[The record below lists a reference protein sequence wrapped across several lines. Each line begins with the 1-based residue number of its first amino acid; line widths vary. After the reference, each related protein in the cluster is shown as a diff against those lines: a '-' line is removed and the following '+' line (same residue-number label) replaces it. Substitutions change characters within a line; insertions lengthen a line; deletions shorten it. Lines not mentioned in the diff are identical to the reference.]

1 MWSVRGKIFANFFL
15 KDCRNFS
22 SIFFYFM
29 MLGENLDAIAPNSIA
44 GLKYYLIIV
53 CLPKSE
59 SGAFAN
65 LAAMVIMLFNF
76 SGRMLIVLFE
86 VRKIPKYLSP
96 FGLGKNPDA
105 TAKGLFLDARITDF
119 LLFNNMPD
127 ALSNTV
133 RIFNAVA
140 SSSLVEILKVSQW
153 HCTLMLAT
161 FNSSINDSI
170 AMLKSK
176 VESES
181 LCLTP
186 INTWTLPESML
197 LARIQSVHPF
207 NEAAMN

>member
-1 MWSVRGKIFANFFL
+1 MVMIFVYNVSLTQESNLSQFKEWNLSGATMCLGISINFFL
-15 KDCRNFS
+15 EDCRNFS
-22 SIFFYFM
+22 SKFFHFM
-29 MLGENLDAIAPNSIA
+29 ILRENLDAIAPNSIA

-140 SSSLVEILKVSQW
+140 SSSLVKMLKVVSSQ
-153 HCTLMLAT
+153 
-161 FNSSINDSI
+161 
-170 AMLKSK
+170 
-176 VESES
+176 
-181 LCLTP
+181 
-186 INTWTLPESML
+186 
-197 LARIQSVHPF
+197 
-207 NEAAMN
+207 